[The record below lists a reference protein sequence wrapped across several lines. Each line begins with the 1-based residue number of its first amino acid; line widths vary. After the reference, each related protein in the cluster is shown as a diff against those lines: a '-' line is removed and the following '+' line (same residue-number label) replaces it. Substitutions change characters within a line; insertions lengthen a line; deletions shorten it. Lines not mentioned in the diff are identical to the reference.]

1 MCSRAINMLTK
12 IILNDRSC
20 WRVSSPTNIWKIMNK
35 TRLKVVVHAMSLYR
49 CLTSLS
55 YLMIFFVGNIYD
67 TYIKLILCWTW
78 TRELFC
84 WRIGI
89 LPGKNAFDCMYIK
102 HEFFFCLGERQIIT
116 KHTKK
121 SKHHIIMDKILLI
134 LLKMSKLW
142 Q

>member
-1 MCSRAINMLTK
+1 MLTK

-67 TYIKLILCWTW
+67 TYIKLILC
-78 TRELFC
+78 
-84 WRIGI
+84 
-89 LPGKNAFDCMYIK
+89 
-102 HEFFFCLGERQIIT
+102 
-116 KHTKK
+116 
-121 SKHHIIMDKILLI
+121 
-134 LLKMSKLW
+134 
-142 Q
+142 